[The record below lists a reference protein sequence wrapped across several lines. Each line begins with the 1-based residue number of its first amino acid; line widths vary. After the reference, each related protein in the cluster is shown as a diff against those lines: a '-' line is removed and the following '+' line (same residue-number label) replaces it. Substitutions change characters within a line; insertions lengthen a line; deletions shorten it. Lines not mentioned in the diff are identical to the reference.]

1 MPIYEPV
8 EQAEIIEKLPSW
20 VYFDERRDR
29 DTITIKTAGLTR
41 DADGRIKAGV
51 ALVQDT
57 DGTYK
62 AAPAGTAEKPTV
74 AAGLLLFDV
83 YAPEGAKTV
92 PGVLFTRGTVA
103 KTMPKLAANVVLPA
117 TIRVK

>member
-1 MPIYEPV
+1 MPTYEPINQV
-8 EQAEIIEKLPSW
+8 ENVEKLPAW

-29 DTITIKTAGLTR
+29 DTITVKTAGLTR
-41 DADGRIKAGV
+41 EADGRIKAGA

-62 AAPAGTAEKPTV
+62 AAPAGTAEKPTA

-103 KTMPKLAANVVLPA
+103 KIMPKQPANVVLPA